1 MILEGKLKAAFIFIA
16 PGANSKNHRTV
27 VSTPSVELEVY
38 GVGSYDEAAELARG
52 LVERG
57 ISAIELCG
65 GFGIRGVAMVSEA
78 VGGKAKVGVV
88 RFDAHPALNWK
99 SGDEVFK

>member
-1 MILEGKLKAAFIFIA
+1 LAEKLKAAFIFIA
-16 PGANSKNHRTV
+16 PGARSDADRAL

-38 GVGSYDEAAELARG
+38 GVGSYAEAADLAKR

-57 ISAIELCG
+57 IKTIELCG
-65 GFGIRGVAMVSEA
+65 GFGNRGAALVSEA
-78 VGGKAKVGVV
+78 VAGRARVGVV
-88 RFDAHPALNWK
+88 RFDLHPALGVK